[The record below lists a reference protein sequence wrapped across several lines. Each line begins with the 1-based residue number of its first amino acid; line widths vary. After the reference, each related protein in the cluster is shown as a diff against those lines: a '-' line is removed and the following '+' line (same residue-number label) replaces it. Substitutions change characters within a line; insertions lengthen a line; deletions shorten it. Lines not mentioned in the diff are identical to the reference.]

1 MRWLPPR
8 STIGG
13 ERGSYPLAGPGLVCA
28 PARLRAL

>member
-1 MRWLPPR
+1 MASPR